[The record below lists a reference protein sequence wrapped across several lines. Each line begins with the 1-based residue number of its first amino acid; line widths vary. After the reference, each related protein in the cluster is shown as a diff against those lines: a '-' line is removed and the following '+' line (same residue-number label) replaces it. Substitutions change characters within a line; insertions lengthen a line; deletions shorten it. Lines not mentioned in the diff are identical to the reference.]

1 MRGPCPVAPGVMNI
15 YLRTEEI
22 MMTKAPAS
30 YGLRVAMAAAISV
43 LGSLSARTDTPLS
56 QTAAAIN
63 TVGYEDSPYLSPDGT
78 HLYFMY
84 TPYTTWPVFYGQS
97 PVLIGPERLG
107 HHINRTSAWEDTD
120 IYVATLDNG
129 VWSTPRNLGFNDD
142 QADCCAMTWDHRLFA
157 YQRTQRP
164 GTALTDLYFVRLEAG
179 HWIKTNAGPAVNL
192 ATSSE
197 SNPHLTADGRALFF
211 SSNRP
216 GGFGKMD
223 LYVSYRGPK
232 GSWLAPQNLGPA
244 VNTPEN
250 EDQIWL
256 SRDERTMYFSR
267 DPGPH
272 NLRSTWS
279 KQSGW
284 SAPEPVLH
292 GGRVV
297 AGAEVSLNDDQTLMV
312 FAEVR
317 PDLEDIVFVYSVRQL
332 DGSWSAPQ
340 PILSN
345 GQD

>member
-1 MRGPCPVAPGVMNI
+1 MKTPPTCRPTALTC
-15 YLRTEEI
+15 
-22 MMTKAPAS
+22 S
-30 YGLRVAMAAAISV
+30 
-43 LGSLSARTDTPLS
+43 SL
-56 QTAAAIN
+56 
-63 TVGYEDSPYLSPDGT
+63 
-78 HLYFMY
+78 Y
-84 TPYTTWPVFYGQS
+84 TPYTTWPVFFGRS
-97 PVLIGPERLG
+97 PVLVGPDRLG

-142 QADCCAMTWDHRLFA
+142 QADCCAMTWDHQLFA

-164 GTALTDLYFVRLEAG
+164 NGALTDIYFVQLQDGRWTKTSAG
-179 HWIKTNAGPAVNL
+179 STVNRT
-192 ATSSE
+192 TSSE

-267 DPGPH
+267 EPGPH

-292 GGRVV
+292 AGRVV
-297 AGAEVSLNDDQTLMV
+297 AGAEVSLNDDQTIMV

-317 PDLEDIVFVYSVRQL
+317 PDLEDIVLVYSVRQP
-332 DGSWSAPQ
+332 DGGWSAPQ

-345 GQD
+345 IQH